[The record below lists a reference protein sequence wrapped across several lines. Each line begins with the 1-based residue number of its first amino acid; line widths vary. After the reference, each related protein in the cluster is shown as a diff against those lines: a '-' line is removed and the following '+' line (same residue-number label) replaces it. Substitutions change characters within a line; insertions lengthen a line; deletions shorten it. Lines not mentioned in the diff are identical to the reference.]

1 MAKNRSR
8 LNEVSVMTVPR
19 KIVVDP
25 RCGRA
30 ALEAFARAAGFD
42 IDGDAQPMLVSLAA
56 SVMAWEEQVGNAWIG
71 NWFGPGRVAFED
83 KYQPREDD

>member
-1 MAKNRSR
+1 MSKKQGR
-8 LNEVSVMTVPR
+8 LSDVSSMTAAR

-30 ALEAFARAAGFD
+30 ALQAFAKASGFD

-56 SVMAWEEQVGNAWIG
+56 SVLAWEEQMGNAWIG
-71 NWFGPGRVAFED
+71 NWFGPGRKAFED
-83 KYQPREDD
+83 KYQLMEDD